1 MPDFSAVDTHL
12 HLWQVDRFDYPWLND
27 IPPLNRSFL
36 LKDFHQHSEEVDISY
51 MVFVQC
57 DTIASQG
64 LDEASWIASLADVD
78 ARIKG
83 IVAFAPIE
91 DGTGVKSYLDELVQ
105 IPKIKGVR
113 RLLHILDD
121 SEFCLQPSFIKG
133 LHILSDYNLSFDIC
147 MRHDQLSSG
156 VQMVQQCPDLQFML
170 DHIGVPDIKNKV
182 FDSWCDDIRALADFD
197 NVYCKISGVVTTADH
212 QSWTVDEISPYINH
226 AIDCFG
232 WDRIAYGGDW
242 PVSTLA
248 TTYPRWVEVL
258 DQIVSGVSNHQ
269 KRKLYRE
276 NAIKFYQLEK

>member
-1 MPDFSAVDTHL
+1 MPDFSVVDTHL

-36 LKDFHQHSEEVDISY
+36 LEDFHQHSKEVDISE

-64 LDEASWIASLADVD
+64 LDEARWIASLADVD
-78 ARIKG
+78 SRIKG

-91 DGTGVKSYLDELVQ
+91 EGAGVKSYLDELVK

-113 RLLHILDD
+113 RLLHVLDD
-121 SEFCLQPSFIKG
+121 NEFCLQPSFIEG

-147 MRHDQLSSG
+147 MRHDQLSNG
-156 VQMVQQCPDLQFML
+156 VRMVQQCPDLQFML
-170 DHIGVPDIKNKV
+170 DHIGIPDVENKV
-182 FDSWCDDIRALADFD
+182 FDSWRDNIESLSDFA
-197 NVYCKISGVVTTADH
+197 NVCCKISGVVTTADH
-212 QSWTVDEISPYINH
+212 QSWTVDEISPYISH

-232 WDRIAYGGDW
+232 WDRVAYGGDW

-248 TTYPRWVEVL
+248 TTYPCWVEVL
-258 DQIVSGVSNHQ
+258 DHIVSGASDYQ
-269 KRKLYRE
+269 KRNLYRE

>member
-1 MPDFSAVDTHL
+1 MPDFSVVDTHL

-36 LKDFHQHSEEVDISY
+36 LEDFHQHSKEVDISE

-64 LDEASWIASLADVD
+64 LDEARWIASLADVD
-78 ARIKG
+78 SRIKG

-91 DGTGVKSYLDELVQ
+91 EGAGVKSYLDELVK

-113 RLLHILDD
+113 RLLHVLDD
-121 SEFCLQPSFIKG
+121 NEFCLQPSFIEG

-147 MRHDQLSSG
+147 MRHDQLSNG
-156 VQMVQQCPDLQFML
+156 VRMVQQCPDLQFML
-170 DHIGVPDIKNKV
+170 DHIGIPDIENKV
-182 FDSWCDDIRALADFD
+182 FDSWRDNIESLSDFD
-197 NVYCKISGVVTTADH
+197 NVCCKISGVVTTADH
-212 QSWTVDEISPYINH
+212 QSWTVDEISPYISH

-232 WDRIAYGGDW
+232 WDRVAYGGDW

-258 DQIVSGVSNHQ
+258 DHIVSGASDYQ
-269 KRKLYRE
+269 KRNLYRE

>member
-1 MPDFSAVDTHL
+1 MPDFSVVDTHL

-36 LKDFHQHSEEVDISY
+36 LEDFHQHSKEVDISE

-64 LDEASWIASLADVD
+64 LDEARWIASLADVD
-78 ARIKG
+78 SRIKG

-91 DGTGVKSYLDELVQ
+91 EGAGVKSYLDELVK

-113 RLLHILDD
+113 RLLHVLDD
-121 SEFCLQPSFIKG
+121 NEFCLQPSFIEG

-147 MRHDQLSSG
+147 MRHDQLSNG
-156 VQMVQQCPDLQFML
+156 VRMVQQCPDLQFML
-170 DHIGVPDIKNKV
+170 DHIGIPDIENKV
-182 FDSWCDDIRALADFD
+182 FDSWRDNIESLSDFD
-197 NVYCKISGVVTTADH
+197 NVCCKISGVVTTADH
-212 QSWTVDEISPYINH
+212 QSWTVDEISPYISH

-232 WDRIAYGGDW
+232 WDRVAYGGDW

-248 TTYPRWVEVL
+248 TTYPCWVEVL
-258 DQIVSGVSNHQ
+258 DQIVSGASDHQ
-269 KRKLYRE
+269 KRNLYRE

>member
-1 MPDFSAVDTHL
+1 MPDFSVVDTHL

-36 LKDFHQHSEEVDISY
+36 LEDFHQHSKEVDISE

-64 LDEASWIASLADVD
+64 LDEARWIASLADVD
-78 ARIKG
+78 SRIKG

-91 DGTGVKSYLDELVQ
+91 EGAGVRSYLDELVK

-113 RLLHILDD
+113 RLLHVLDD
-121 SEFCLQPSFIKG
+121 NEFCLQPSFIEG

-147 MRHDQLSSG
+147 MRHDQLSNG
-156 VQMVQQCPDLQFML
+156 VRMVQQCPDLQFML
-170 DHIGVPDIKNKV
+170 DHIGIPDIENKV
-182 FDSWCDDIRALADFD
+182 FDSWRDNIESLSDFD
-197 NVYCKISGVVTTADH
+197 NVCCKISGVVTTADH
-212 QSWTVDEISPYINH
+212 QSWTVDEISPYISH

-232 WDRIAYGGDW
+232 WDRVAYGGDW

-248 TTYPRWVEVL
+248 TTYPCWVEVL
-258 DQIVSGVSNHQ
+258 DQIVSGASDHQ
-269 KRKLYRE
+269 KRNLYRE

>member
-1 MPDFSAVDTHL
+1 MPDFSVVDTHL

-36 LKDFHQHSEEVDISY
+36 LEDFHQHSKEVDISE

-64 LDEASWIASLADVD
+64 LDEARWIASLADVD
-78 ARIKG
+78 SRIKG

-91 DGTGVKSYLDELVQ
+91 EGAGVKSYLDELVK

-113 RLLHILDD
+113 RLLHVLDD
-121 SEFCLQPSFIKG
+121 NEFCLQPSFIEG

-147 MRHDQLSSG
+147 MRHDQLSNG
-156 VQMVQQCPDLQFML
+156 VRMVQQCPDLQFML
-170 DHIGVPDIKNKV
+170 DHIGIPDVENKV
-182 FDSWCDDIRALADFD
+182 FDSWRDNIESLSDFA
-197 NVYCKISGVVTTADH
+197 NVCCKISGVVTTADH
-212 QSWTVDEISPYINH
+212 QSWTVDEISPYISH

-232 WDRIAYGGDW
+232 WDRVAYGGDW

-258 DQIVSGVSNHQ
+258 DQIVSGASDRQ
-269 KRKLYRE
+269 KRNLYRE

>member
-1 MPDFSAVDTHL
+1 
-12 HLWQVDRFDYPWLND
+12 
-27 IPPLNRSFL
+27 
-36 LKDFHQHSEEVDISY
+36 

-64 LDEASWIASLADVD
+64 LDEARWIASLADVD
-78 ARIKG
+78 SRIKG

-91 DGTGVKSYLDELVQ
+91 EGAGVRSYLDELVK

-113 RLLHILDD
+113 RLLHVLDD
-121 SEFCLQPSFIKG
+121 NEFCLQPSFIEG

-147 MRHDQLSSG
+147 MRHDQLSNG
-156 VQMVQQCPDLQFML
+156 VRMVQQCPDLQFML
-170 DHIGVPDIKNKV
+170 DHIGIPDVENKV
-182 FDSWCDDIRALADFD
+182 FDSWRDNIESLSDFA
-197 NVYCKISGVVTTADH
+197 NVCCKISGVVTTADH
-212 QSWTVDEISPYINH
+212 QSWTVDEISPYISH

-232 WDRIAYGGDW
+232 WDRVAYGGDW

-258 DQIVSGVSNHQ
+258 DHIVSGASDYQ
-269 KRKLYRE
+269 KRNLYRE

>member
-1 MPDFSAVDTHL
+1 MPDFSVVDTHL

-36 LKDFHQHSEEVDISY
+36 LEDFHQHSKEVDISE

-64 LDEASWIASLADVD
+64 LDEARWIASLADVD
-78 ARIKG
+78 SRIKG

-91 DGTGVKSYLDELVQ
+91 EGAGVKSYLDELVK

-113 RLLHILDD
+113 RLLHVLDD
-121 SEFCLQPSFIKG
+121 NEFCLQPSFIEG

-147 MRHDQLSSG
+147 MRHDQLSNG
-156 VQMVQQCPDLQFML
+156 VRMVQQCPDLQFML
-170 DHIGVPDIKNKV
+170 DHIGIPDVENKV
-182 FDSWCDDIRALADFD
+182 FDSWRDNIESLSDFA
-197 NVYCKISGVVTTADH
+197 NVCCKISGVVTTADH
-212 QSWTVDEISPYINH
+212 QSWTVDEISPYISH

-232 WDRIAYGGDW
+232 WDRVAYGGDW

-248 TTYPRWVEVL
+248 TTYSRWVEVL
-258 DQIVSGVSNHQ
+258 DHIVSGASDYQ
-269 KRKLYRE
+269 KRNLYRE

>member
-1 MPDFSAVDTHL
+1 MPDFSVVDTHL

-36 LKDFHQHSEEVDISY
+36 LEDFHQHSKEVDISE

-64 LDEASWIASLADVD
+64 LDEARWIASLADVD
-78 ARIKG
+78 SRIKG

-91 DGTGVKSYLDELVQ
+91 EGAGVKSYLDELVK

-113 RLLHILDD
+113 RLLHVLDD
-121 SEFCLQPSFIKG
+121 NEFCLQPSFIEG

-147 MRHDQLSSG
+147 MRHDQLSNG
-156 VQMVQQCPDLQFML
+156 VRMVQQCPDLQFML
-170 DHIGVPDIKNKV
+170 DHIGIPDVENKV
-182 FDSWCDDIRALADFD
+182 FDSWRDNIESLSDFD
-197 NVYCKISGVVTTADH
+197 NVCCKISGVVTTADH
-212 QSWTVDEISPYINH
+212 QSWTVDEISPYISH

-232 WDRIAYGGDW
+232 WDRVAYGGDW

-258 DQIVSGVSNHQ
+258 DHIVSGASDYQ
-269 KRKLYRE
+269 KRNLYRE

>member
-1 MPDFSAVDTHL
+1 MPDFSVVDTHL

-36 LKDFHQHSEEVDISY
+36 LEDFHQHSKEVDISE

-64 LDEASWIASLADVD
+64 LDEARWIASLADVD
-78 ARIKG
+78 SRIKG

-91 DGTGVKSYLDELVQ
+91 EGAEVKSYLDELVK

-113 RLLHILDD
+113 RLLHVLDD
-121 SEFCLQPSFIKG
+121 NEFCLQPSFIEG

-147 MRHDQLSSG
+147 MRHDQLSNG
-156 VQMVQQCPDLQFML
+156 VRMVQQCPDLQFML
-170 DHIGVPDIKNKV
+170 DHIGIPDIENKV
-182 FDSWCDDIRALADFD
+182 FDSWRDNIESLSDFD
-197 NVYCKISGVVTTADH
+197 NVCCKISGVVTTADH
-212 QSWTVDEISPYINH
+212 QSWTVDEISPYISH

-232 WDRIAYGGDW
+232 WDRVAYGGDW

-248 TTYPRWVEVL
+248 TTYPCWVEVL
-258 DQIVSGVSNHQ
+258 DQIVSGASDHQ
-269 KRKLYRE
+269 KRNLYRE

>member
-1 MPDFSAVDTHL
+1 MPDFSVVDTHL

-36 LKDFHQHSEEVDISY
+36 LEDFHQHSKEVDISE

-64 LDEASWIASLADVD
+64 LDEARWIASLADVD
-78 ARIKG
+78 SRIKG

-91 DGTGVKSYLDELVQ
+91 EGAGVKSYLDELVK

-113 RLLHILDD
+113 RLLHVLDD
-121 SEFCLQPSFIKG
+121 NEFCLQPSFIEG

-147 MRHDQLSSG
+147 MRHDQLSHG
-156 VQMVQQCPDLQFML
+156 VRMVQQCPDLQFML
-170 DHIGVPDIKNKV
+170 DHIGIPDVENKV
-182 FDSWCDDIRALADFD
+182 FDSWRDNIESLSDFD
-197 NVYCKISGVVTTADH
+197 NVCCKISGVVTTADH
-212 QSWTVDEISPYINH
+212 QSWTVDEISPYISH

-232 WDRIAYGGDW
+232 WDRVAYGGDW

-258 DQIVSGVSNHQ
+258 DQIVSGASDHQ
-269 KRKLYRE
+269 KRNLYRE

>member
-1 MPDFSAVDTHL
+1 MPDFSVVDTHL

-36 LKDFHQHSEEVDISY
+36 LEDFHQHSKEVDISE

-64 LDEASWIASLADVD
+64 LDEARWIASLADVD
-78 ARIKG
+78 SRIKG

-91 DGTGVKSYLDELVQ
+91 EGAGVRSYLDELVK

-113 RLLHILDD
+113 RLLHVLDD
-121 SEFCLQPSFIKG
+121 NEFCLQPSFIEG

-147 MRHDQLSSG
+147 MRHDQLSNG
-156 VQMVQQCPDLQFML
+156 VRMVQQCPDLQFML
-170 DHIGVPDIKNKV
+170 DHIGIPDIENKV
-182 FDSWCDDIRALADFD
+182 FDSWRDNIESLSDFD
-197 NVYCKISGVVTTADH
+197 NVCCKISGVVTTADH
-212 QSWTVDEISPYINH
+212 QSWTVDEISPYISH

-232 WDRIAYGGDW
+232 WDRVAYGGDW

-258 DQIVSGVSNHQ
+258 DQIVSGASDHQ
-269 KRKLYRE
+269 KRNLYRE